1 MPRPTAAQL
10 AYGSATVVISTV
22 AMLLLSRTTTGIG
35 VAVIGV
41 AALAL
46 GLLVAVTVPA
56 PAKAGTT
63 ARAARTVQVNRTAA
77 LADHALPGDTP
88 AGSSARLPVAH
99 AGAEPRVGQHSLR
112 R

>member
-10 AYGSATVVISTV
+10 AYGSATVVVSTV

-46 GLLVAVTVPA
+46 GLLVAVTVPL
-56 PAKAGTT
+56 PAKAK
-63 ARAARTVQVNRTAA
+63 AARTVPVNPAAA
-77 LADHALPGDTP
+77 LAGPALTAD
-88 AGSSARLPVAH
+88 ASADSAARVPVTH
-99 AGAEPRVGQHSLR
+99 AGAEPRVGEHSLR

>member
-46 GLLVAVTVPA
+46 GLLVAVTVPL
-56 PAKAGTT
+56 PAKAK
-63 ARAARTVQVNRTAA
+63 AARTVRTNRAAAVGSAAQDAARVTAA
-77 LADHALPGDTP
+77 RTHA
-88 AGSSARLPVAH
+88 R
-99 AGAEPRVGQHSLR
+99 AGAEPRLGQHSLR

>member
-46 GLLVAVTVPA
+46 GLLVAVTVPLPA
-56 PAKAGTT
+56 RAKA
-63 ARAARTVQVNRTAA
+63 ARAEAGRRAGVTSAPTADAARV
-77 LADHALPGDTP
+77 
-88 AGSSARLPVAH
+88 PVAH
-99 AGAEPRVGQHSLR
+99 AGTGSRVGEHSLR
-112 R
+112 H